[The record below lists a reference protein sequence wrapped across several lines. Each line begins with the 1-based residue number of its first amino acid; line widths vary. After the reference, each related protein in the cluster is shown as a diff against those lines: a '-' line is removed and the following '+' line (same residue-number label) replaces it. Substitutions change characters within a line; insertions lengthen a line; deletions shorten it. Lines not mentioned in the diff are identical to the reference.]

1 MKVGVMASGRGSNF
15 HAILKEL
22 NKGNLPDVE
31 ISHLIVN
38 KKEAQVIKIAKEQN
52 IEYNII
58 ESKNKTRSEFE
69 KEVIDIFRE
78 KNIEIIALAGFMRIL
93 SSNFINKYKY
103 KIINIHPSLLPAF
116 PGARA
121 HRDVIKSGVKKSG
134 CTVHFVDEGIDSG
147 PIIMQASVNL
157 ENGETEDSLSKK
169 ILIKEHQIFPKVL
182 QLLCSKKIHIIGQN
196 IKISSD

>member
-15 HAILKEL
+15 QAILKEL

-38 KKEAQVIKIAKEQN
+38 KKDAQVIKIAKKQN
-52 IEYNII
+52 IPYSII
-58 ESKNKTRSEFE
+58 ESKNKTRTEFE
-69 KEVIDIFRE
+69 KEIIHIFRE
-78 KNIEIIALAGFMRIL
+78 KNIEIIVLAGFMRIL
-93 SSNFINKYKY
+93 SSNFVNEYKH

-116 PGARA
+116 PGAHA

-134 CTVHFVDEGIDSG
+134 CTVHFVDEGVDSG
-147 PIIMQASVNL
+147 PIIMQASINL
-157 ENGETEDSLSKK
+157 EKGETEDSLSKK

-182 QLLCSKKIHIIGQN
+182 QLLCSNKIRIIGQN

>member
-15 HAILKEL
+15 QAILKEL

-38 KKEAQVIKIAKEQN
+38 KKDAQVIKIAKKHN
-52 IEYNII
+52 ISYSII
-58 ESKNKTRSEFE
+58 ESKNKTRTEFE
-69 KEVIDIFRE
+69 KEIIHIFRE
-78 KNIEIIALAGFMRIL
+78 KNIEIIVLAGFMRIL
-93 SSNFINKYKY
+93 SSNFVNEYKH

-116 PGARA
+116 PGAHA
-121 HRDVIKSGVKKSG
+121 HRDVIKSGVKESG
-134 CTVHFVDEGIDSG
+134 CTVHFVDEGVDSG
-147 PIIMQASVNL
+147 PIIMQASINL
-157 ENGETEDSLSKK
+157 EKGETEGSLSKK

-182 QLLCSKKIHIIGQN
+182 QLLCSGKIQIIGQN

>member
-15 HAILKEL
+15 QAILKEL

-38 KKEAQVIKIAKEQN
+38 KKSAEVIKIAKEHN
-52 IEYNII
+52 VPYSII
-58 ESKNKTRSEFE
+58 ESKNKNRTEFE
-69 KEVIDIFRE
+69 KEVKNIFEE
-78 KNIEIIALAGFMRIL
+78 KHIEIIVLAGFMRIL
-93 SSNFINKYKY
+93 SSNFVNEYKY

-116 PGARA
+116 PGAHA

-134 CTVHFVDEGIDSG
+134 CTVHFVDEGVDSG
-147 PIIMQASVNL
+147 PIIMQASINL
-157 ENGETEDSLSKK
+157 EKGETEDSLSKK

-182 QLLCSKKIHIIGQN
+182 QLLCSNKIQIIGQN

>member
-116 PGARA
+116 PGAHA

>member
-52 IEYNII
+52 IAYNII

-69 KEVIDIFRE
+69 KEVIHIFRE

-93 SSNFINKYKY
+93 SSNFINEYKY

-116 PGARA
+116 PGAHA

>member
-1 MKVGVMASGRGSNF
+1 MASGRGSNF

-52 IEYNII
+52 IAYNII
-58 ESKNKTRSEFE
+58 ESKNKTRTEFE

-93 SSNFINKYKY
+93 SSNFINEYKY
-103 KIINIHPSLLPAF
+103 KIINIHTSLLPAF
-116 PGARA
+116 PGAHA